1 MHQTLRAAVAY
12 FAIAMLA
19 LVTLAQPTR
28 AGTAFTAFLEAL
40 WPEAEAAGVPRPIF
54 DQAVAGLTPDL
65 SLPDLVLP
73 GRSTVPGGQA
83 EFTQPAQAY
92 IRPDSLASLA
102 HEGRAL
108 LAKHKDTLE
117 RIEREIGVDR
127 YALLAIWGRETA
139 FGTEKTPHD
148 AIRVLATQAYLGRRK
163 ELFRAELIAGLK
175 MLAAGVPRADMKSS
189 WAGAVGLTQ
198 FMPTEYFKNGI
209 DFDHDGRI
217 DLAHSVPDALASA
230 ARQLKEKGWVLGQP
244 WGYEIVVPASSSC
257 ALEGPPGSRKLSEWM
272 ALGFK
277 RPGSKLFRPVD
288 LDQQAY
294 LMMPAGS
301 HGPAFLALENF
312 QVIRRY
318 NTSDL
323 YALFVGNLSDR
334 IAGGG
339 NFETPWAVIP
349 QPATKLV
356 ADLQTRLKT
365 LGYPMDKID
374 GKIGSNTRR
383 QIGIFETEH
392 GLKAGC
398 WPTPEVLAATLHSP
412 VPAVTQPQ

>member
-1 MHQTLRAAVAY
+1 MTLMHRTLRAAVVC

-19 LVTLAQPTR
+19 LLTLAQPTR
-28 AGTAFTAFLEAL
+28 ADTAFTAFLEAV

-73 GRSTVPGGQA
+73 GRSAVPGGQA

-108 LAKHKDTLE
+108 LPKHKATLE

-139 FGTEKTPHD
+139 FGTEKTAHD

-323 YALFVGNLSDR
+323 YALFVGHLSDR

-339 NFETPWAVIP
+339 DFRTPWAPIKQLAPKSIEEV
-349 QPATKLV
+349 Q
-356 ADLQTRLKT
+356 QRLKAR
-365 LGYPMDKID
+365 GYAMDKVD
-374 GKIGSNTRR
+374 GKIGSNTRW
-383 QIGIFETEH
+383 QIG
-392 GLKAGC
+392 LYQRSAGIAVDC
-398 WPTPEVLAATLHSP
+398 WPTDGLLTSLRRVAA
-412 VPAVTQPQ
+412 Q